1 MANHMQK
8 GAQTFARKGEESGE
22 MVDWIFRHAFSR
34 APLAGE
40 RTVLSSVIG
49 DGRDAQSIEDLL
61 WLVFMQPEYQIVR

>member
-1 MANHMQK
+1 MPSPWIHPNLLI
-8 GAQTFARKGEESGE
+8 QTAG
-22 MVDWIFRHAFSR
+22 VFRHAFSR

-40 RTVLSSVIG
+40 RKVLSSVIG